1 MFYTRLL
8 IKSSTEMGTGMKNRI
23 FLFKKAAFLV
33 CIVFLV
39 PRMLAACGS
48 QTDENLNIDSTA
60 AQETEK
66 NAGDNKGEKTG
77 AAFTIDGKSIAQP
90 YEKEETVYAKAE
102 PDGGINEVS
111 VEIMLRNPSENDS
124 DLLSDVSDLSE
135 IINQKGDEEFVQEGG
150 QLFWENH
157 GEDIS
162 YKGKSG
168 GELPVDVRITYYL
181 DGQEIEPDKLAGQS
195 GEIRIR
201 FDYENKETRIVNVN
215 DRDVTV
221 HVPFAVMSVVV
232 MPSDNF
238 SDIEVDGGEVITM
251 DDTNIVV
258 GMTYPGIEADLK
270 IDDYDLTEDLEI
282 QDYVEITADAE
293 DFELK
298 FTATIIST
306 GTFEDM
312 DPDELDDIEEMPG
325 DMDELK
331 DASGEIVDGT
341 GELYDAAEE
350 FKGYMNDY
358 MEYIVMLKE
367 GIASIQ
373 QGLGY
378 INDNKQALQDGASG
392 LQNGLEQLNQGILV
406 QAAAVLGITE
416 PEQINPENILNIL
429 SENEALLREKI
440 NANTATEEEIAL
452 YAQIQTYIQLL
463 TSTSQLAEGS
473 KQLTEGI
480 TTLGE
485 GVDKLYEGAVS
496 LHDAAREI
504 VKAGNELN
512 DGFGEMRDGIKELAD
527 GVKEFDEDGIQE
539 VAKLADDR
547 LLEFTGRVRA
557 LKEADSSYT
566 NFSGL
571 SEETKGSVRFIIE
584 TGEIKK

>member
-1 MFYTRLL
+1 M
-8 IKSSTEMGTGMKNRI
+8 ENRI
-23 FLFKKAAFLV
+23 FLLKKAAFLV
-33 CIVFLV
+33 CMVFMVL
-39 PRMLAACGS
+39 RMLAACGS
-48 QTDENLNIDSTA
+48 QTDEELISDSA
-60 AQETEK
+60 AAGETEK
-66 NAGDNKGEKTG
+66 NTGDETEEDAGDDVG
-77 AAFTIDGKSIAQP
+77 AVFTVDGKNIAQP
-90 YEKEETVYAKAE
+90 YEKEETVYAKAG
-102 PDGGINEVS
+102 PDGEINEVS
-111 VEIMLRNPSENDS
+111 AEIILRNPSENNS
-124 DLLSDVSDLSE
+124 DLLSDVSELSE
-135 IINQKGDEEFVQEGG
+135 IMNQKGDEEFVQEGG

-162 YKGKSG
+162 YKGKSR

-201 FDYENKETRIVNVN
+201 FDYENKEMRTVNVN
-215 DRDVTV
+215 GRDVTV
-221 HVPFAVMSVVV
+221 HVPFAVMSAVV

-238 SDIEVDGGEVITM
+238 SDIEVDGGKVITM
-251 DDTNIVV
+251 DDTNIVI

-270 IDDYDLTEDLEI
+270 IDGYDLTEDLEI

-293 DFELK
+293 DFELE
-298 FTATIIST
+298 FTATVISA

-312 DPDELDDIEEMPG
+312 DPDDLDDIEDMPD
-325 DMDELK
+325 DMNELK

-358 MEYIVMLKE
+358 MEYIVMMKE

-378 INDNKQALQDGASG
+378 INDNKKALQDGASG
-392 LQNGLEQLNQGILV
+392 LQSGLEQLNQGILV

-416 PEQINPENILNIL
+416 PEQVNTENILNIL
-429 SENEALLREKI
+429 SANEALLTEKI
-440 NANTATEEEIAL
+440 NSNTATEEETAL

-480 TTLGE
+480 TTLNE
-485 GVDKLYEGAVS
+485 GVDKLYEGTVS

-557 LKEADSSYT
+557 LREADASYT

-571 SEETKGSVRFIIE
+571 PEGTKGSVRFIIE
-584 TGEIKK
+584 TEEIKK